1 VLTIEF
7 AISSTNGGNLQD
19 CKTLQILYTEGNV
32 VLERNEAMRQAK
44 AMRDYLVN
52 SGYSPEEIEDYLN
65 DKAANQ
71 KQNMQKGV
79 IGMFFAKSEF

>member
-1 VLTIEF
+1 
-7 AISSTNGGNLQD
+7 
-19 CKTLQILYTEGNV
+19 
-32 VLERNEAMRQAK
+32 MRQAK